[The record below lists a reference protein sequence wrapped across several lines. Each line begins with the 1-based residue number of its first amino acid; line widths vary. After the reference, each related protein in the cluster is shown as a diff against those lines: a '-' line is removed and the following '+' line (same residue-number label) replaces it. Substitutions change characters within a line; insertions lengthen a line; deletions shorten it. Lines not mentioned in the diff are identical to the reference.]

1 MPRKVE
7 IIKENITLTDDVEVV
22 YEKIVTKFGSS
33 AKIDAQKKY
42 KGKRAYVIILK
53 NKTTYVPKSKT
64 QNPKSMV

>member
-7 IIKENITLTDDVEVV
+7 IIKEDITLTDDVEVV

-42 KGKRAYVIILK
+42 IGKRAYVIILK
-53 NKTTYVPKSKT
+53 D
-64 QNPKSMV
+64 